1 LLGYASHVDADR
13 FEDTLVEQGQTTRQ
27 DPQKSRA
34 PLIVALVALVLLVA
48 VVALVVWAATFS
60 NSTPPQRT
68 GPGFE
73 RFEPGWSS
81 AMAKAGVEATF
92 PAGPVDL
99 TQVSPTGSEPFEA
112 TFTAEEITALL
123 NVYRYDADL
132 SGQSVS
138 FARAQADFPKPG
150 VGALAGTLSAQ
161 GSRYSAEIEGPVTYS
176 ATGIDSP
183 GATSLKVEGFT
194 IGGVR
199 RRQASDAVIAYLNL
213 YLRAAPGLTIE
224 DARIVADGV
233 YVKGSAPARL
243 EHPAPA
249 AQ

>member
-1 LLGYASHVDADR
+1 
-13 FEDTLVEQGQTTRQ
+13 
-27 DPQKSRA
+27 
-34 PLIVALVALVLLVA
+34 
-48 VVALVVWAATFS
+48 
-60 NSTPPQRT
+60 
-68 GPGFE
+68 
-73 RFEPGWSS
+73 
-81 AMAKAGVEATF
+81 MAKAGVEATF

-99 TQVSPTGSEPFEA
+99 TQVSPSGSEPFEA

-123 NVYRYDADL
+123 NVYRYEADL

-138 FARAQADFPKPG
+138 FTRAQAAFPKPG

-161 GSRYSAEIEGPVTYS
+161 GSNYSAEIAGPVTYA

-183 GATSLKVEGFT
+183 GATSLKVEGFNV
-194 IGGVR
+194 GGAR

-233 YVKGSAPARL
+233 YVKGSAPTRL
-243 EHPAPA
+243 EHPAPS